1 MTAAIAAFVIYENN
15 NNDATRRFRRA
26 GWNF

>member
-15 NNDATRRFRRA
+15 NNDATGRFPRA
-26 GWNF
+26 GRNF

>member
-15 NNDATRRFRRA
+15 NNDAKGRFRRA
-26 GWNF
+26 GRNF